1 LSASPSPASTLA
13 CGGAPA
19 TVKPGIGPAS
29 ALTGTALTAILG
41 LFGAAEAGVIF
52 DVVLAGVNFDLF
64 QICNGGDPGDVTLTV
79 QDYADALNVAV
90 PSVNLPAV
98 AKFHQWIAH
107 AMFAQWCNC
116 ADGTSPPT
124 PTPSIPPPY
133 VPNPGAPS
141 GVPTPPCWNVQQVL
155 MPIAPPQAHEI
166 TNIMLPATTVVSIT
180 PSESPGPTTARLITG
195 GVTTVTSHVVLTQH
209 SGVDQLAV
217 ELDTFNASG
226 VFVGRML
233 MYDNSLQAGT
243 DQSYTFPLPANA
255 YSWNI
260 WYEFDNPTGDSVEI
274 TLQFNCTG
282 TNTPT
287 LNTPCCPPDPTV
299 DIRLRSIQDMLQ
311 FLMDQTKPS
320 YTAGTVHTGLTGAG
334 TLAIS
339 NLVGVK
345 IDITSGVP
353 TNPQLPGTP
362 PYEFSVGW
370 MSVSEPNGMLDEK
383 RITRQHQVWLSG
395 VTPYAT
401 VFGYYLNPGFTINV
415 TELIPA

>member
-1 LSASPSPASTLA
+1 LSQTPLPASTLA

-64 QICNGGDPGDVTLTV
+64 EICNAGDPGDVTLTV

-107 AMFAQWCNC
+107 AMFPQWCNC
-116 ADGTSPPT
+116 ADGTSPP
-124 PTPSIPPPY
+124 PATPSVPPPY

-141 GVPTPPCWNVQQVL
+141 GASGTQNCYQSIQTGYYATPGGLQWPYAAWYWVDGAAIAADSPRLVIPGTSLIQLDVQYFRQGTSDPTIGAFGSIAYYNQAGQQIASVQGPPGPGGQDTVTL
-155 MPIAPPQAHEI
+155 TLAPPTGAYKAAV
-166 TNIMLPATTVVSIT
+166 LPNTVSNAPTYPPGTLKATVTVFCGTQGPGT
-180 PSESPGPTTARLITG
+180 PS
-195 GVTTVTSHVVLTQH
+195 V
-209 SGVDQLAV
+209 
-217 ELDTFNASG
+217 
-226 VFVGRML
+226 
-233 MYDNSLQAGT
+233 
-243 DQSYTFPLPANA
+243 
-255 YSWNI
+255 
-260 WYEFDNPTGDSVEI
+260 
-274 TLQFNCTG
+274 
-282 TNTPT
+282 
-287 LNTPCCPPDPTV
+287 PCCPPDPTV

-311 FLMDQTKPS
+311 FLMDGTKPS
-320 YTAGTVHTGLTGAG
+320 YKAGTVHTGVTGAG

-353 TNPQLPGTP
+353 TNPELPGTP

-415 TELIPA
+415 TELVPA